1 MKNKRLF
8 FTAMILAGL
17 SSVAL
22 AQHGG
27 HAGGGLGHSGHD
39 QSMEDLRKK
48 MEVPATEGQRVQ
60 LRTCSELSE
69 HLLML
74 TTGMKNP
81 GNLSETELGK
91 IRQQW
96 SGWLLQA
103 MQSDHQAFLG
113 SLTADQQAVLR
124 DRLRKA
130 DKVWSELSLRFETV
144 DRDLAQTE
152 PNTRLL
158 AGHAKELEKSLR
170 EWQKQHRKLGSGM
183 GVKG

>member
-1 MKNKRLF
+1 MKIKRLF

-17 SSVAL
+17 SSLAL

-48 MEVPATEGQRVQ
+48 MEVQATEGQRIQ
-60 LRTCSELSE
+60 LRTCSELSDR
-69 HLLML
+69 LLML
-74 TTGMKNP
+74 AIGMKNP
-81 GNLSETELGK
+81 GNLSEAELGK
-91 IRQQW
+91 IRHHW
-96 SGWLLQA
+96 SGLLLQA

-113 SLTADQQAVLR
+113 SLSADQQAALK
-124 DRLRKA
+124 DRLRKT
-130 DKVWSELSLRFETV
+130 DKVWSELSSRFETM

-158 AGHAKELEKSLR
+158 AGHAKGLEKSLR